1 MLTLNKIYSDSKV
14 SLFKLFHKTLSMK
27 NLSTHFALLAILL
40 SLFSTRLYAQ
50 SADNT
55 QWPQFRGP
63 QGLGFNES
71 AKTATTWDIDK
82 LKNIKWKL
90 SIPGLGHSCPVIWDN
105 YLFVTT
111 AVSEKSDQSLKVGLY
126 GDIDMADDS
135 VVHEFKV
142 YCLDKNSGKILWE
155 KVACKGIPKS
165 KRHTKSSQAN
175 CTPATDG
182 KFLVVNFGSEG
193 LFCYDFKGNLI
204 WSKDLGLLNPGFY
217 MVPGIEWGYSSSPI
231 IYKKRI
237 ILQCDIPKTP
247 FLMALDLAT
256 GNEIWK
262 TSRGNEVET
271 FGTPAIYTGK
281 GSTQIIVNGYKHMG
295 GYDFETGK
303 EIWKLSDGGDI
314 PTPTPV
320 IANDLIYI
328 NSAHG
333 KFSPLFAISPNAKG
347 DITLASDSTKN
358 QYIAWSIK
366 RGGAYMQT
374 PLIYGD
380 YLYNLQVNGQLTCFN
395 AKTGEIKYKQSL
407 SDSFSASGIAADGK
421 IYFSSESGTIY
432 VIKAGPEYGLLAKN
446 EIQDVCMAT
455 PAISGNTLFFRTQH
469 YMIAVE

>member
-1 MLTLNKIYSDSKV
+1 MKTFHLTIA
-14 SLFKLFHKTLSMK
+14 LS
-27 NLSTHFALLAILL
+27 ILL
-40 SLFSTRLYAQ
+40 FFIFSARLCSQVDYK
-50 SADNT
+50 D
-55 QWPQFRGP
+55 QWPGFRGP
-63 QGLGFNES
+63 YALGYIQN
-71 AKTATTWDIDK
+71 AKTAVTWDIEK
-82 LKNIKWKL
+82 LKNIKWKIP
-90 SIPGLGHSCPVIWDN
+90 IPGLGHSCPVIWDN

-111 AVSEKSDQSLKVGLY
+111 AISEKSDQSLKVGLY
-126 GDIDMADDS
+126 GDIDMANDS

-155 KVACKGIPKS
+155 RVASKGIPKS

-175 CTPATDG
+175 CTPATEG
-182 KFLVVNFGSEG
+182 KYLVVNFGSEG
-193 LFCYDFKGNLI
+193 LFCYDFKGNLV

-231 IYKKRI
+231 IYKNRI
-237 ILQCDIPKTP
+237 ILQCDIPKKP
-247 FLMALDLAT
+247 FITALDLAT

-262 TSRGNEVET
+262 TSRGDEVET
-271 FGTPAIYTGK
+271 YGTPAIYSGK
-281 GSTQIIVNGYKHMG
+281 GFTQIIVNGFKHMG

-333 KFSPLFAISPNAKG
+333 KFSPLFAIKPNAKG

-374 PLIYGD
+374 PLIYEGF
-380 YLYNLQVNGQLTCFN
+380 LYNLQVNGQLTCFN
-395 AKTGEIKYKQSL
+395 ANTGEIKYKQSL

-432 VIKAGPEYGLLAKN
+432 VIKGGPDYDLLAKN

-469 YMIAVE
+469 FLIAIE